1 MKALLDTHTFL
12 WWVSN
17 DDRLPDRVRALIHD
31 GDNELFLSVAS
42 GWEIVI
48 KVQLGRLQ
56 LTDDPDEFLPRQLAL
71 NSITV
76 LPITMSHAL
85 RIHALPSHH
94 RDPFDRMLVAQSQ
107 VERLPIVTAD
117 PQIARYAVD
126 IIW

>member
-1 MKALLDTHTFL
+1 
-12 WWVSN
+12 
-17 DDRLPDRVRALIHD
+17 
-31 GDNELFLSVAS
+31 
-42 GWEIVI
+42 VI